1 MKRTVFGDGIA
12 ASQARLAAL
21 SHDKVHGE
29 AGGHFDEAV
38 AELSTTLEE
47 LRVADEELRAQNEE
61 LERAR
66 SSSEAMAR
74 RYLELFDLLPAGYV
88 ITDKAGTIDEL
99 NQHAAKMLGKQTPF
113 YIGKPLRRFV

>member
-1 MKRTVFGDGIA
+1 MKRTAFGEGIA
-12 ASQARLAAL
+12 ASQARLAPL
-21 SHDKVHGE
+21 SHDKVHGDT
-29 AGGHFDEAV
+29 GGPFDEAV

-66 SSSEAMAR
+66 SGSEAMAR

-88 ITDKAGTIDEL
+88 ITDKVGTIHEL
-99 NQHAAKMLGKQTPF
+99 NQHAARMLGKQTQF
-113 YIGKPLRRFV
+113 YVGKPLSAF

>member
-1 MKRTVFGDGIA
+1 MKRTTFGEGIA
-12 ASQARLAAL
+12 ASQARLTEL
-21 SHDKVHGE
+21 SHDKAHAE
-29 AGGHFDEAV
+29 GGPFDEAV

-66 SSSEAMAR
+66 SGSEAMAR

-88 ITDKAGTIDEL
+88 ITDKVGTIHEL
-99 NQHAAKMLGKQTPF
+99 NQHAARML
-113 YIGKPLRRFV
+113 